1 LILYNPFEKFAPYI
15 LNMEQSKTVK
25 ITDQELTEL
34 NRVRDLYTEAQ
45 YAFGQLYITRRQ
57 LDEQERS
64 LNEAYQKLQ
73 GDEQKLLDIIVSKYG
88 EGNLDPKTGIFTKKA
103 P

>member
-1 LILYNPFEKFAPYI
+1 
-15 LNMEQSKTVK
+15 MEPTQTVK
-25 ITDQELTEL
+25 IEDQELSEL
-34 NRVRDLYTEAQ
+34 NRIRNLYTEAQ
-45 YAFGQLYITRRQ
+45 FAFGQLYITRRQ

-88 EGNLDPKTGIFTKKA
+88 EGNLDPKTGIFTKKT